1 MAVAL
6 QGSPSGN
13 AMEVAANTLAA
24 RMSARPMNVGAFG
37 SYSMSLASGVE
48 AAGMAANSPIAT
60 LRSAAA
66 AGPNILIRRVIF
78 SAITL
83 GTAFAAGSALF
94 QMFVCRAFTV
104 NDTGGTAATLTTNNG
119 KRRTSFGTT
128 AIQDLRGS
136 TTGVLTAG
144 TRTTDATPVSS
155 LFGVCSATASTVI
168 VPPTELYRPYD
179 NDWPLILAPN
189 EGITIQATVA
199 ATGTWSWS
207 VSVDWDEVPSTE
219 I

>member
-1 MAVAL
+1 MALNV
-6 QGSPSGN
+6 QGNPSGN
-13 AMEVAANTLAA
+13 LAEVAANTLAL
-24 RMSARPMNVGAFG
+24 RESARPMNVGAFG

-48 AAGMAANSPIAT
+48 AAGMSANSPIFT
-60 LRSAAA
+60 FRSAAA
-66 AGPNILIRRVIF
+66 AGPNCLIRRVLF

-94 QMFVCRAFTV
+94 QLFVCRTFTV
-104 NDTGGTAATLTTNNG
+104 SDTGGTAATLTTNNG
-119 KRRTSFGTT
+119 KRRTAFATT

-144 TRTTDATPVSS
+144 TRTTDATAVAS
-155 LFGVCSATASTVI
+155 LMGVCSATASAVI
-168 VPPTELYRPYD
+168 VPPTELVRPYD
-179 NDWPLILAPN
+179 NDWPLVLAPN
-189 EGITIQATVA
+189 EGFTIQATVA

-207 VSVDWDEVPSTE
+207 AQVDWDEVPSTE